1 MHAGET
7 VLDKIS
13 RECLIRQNLK
23 DIPFV
28 HYFSNDFMERNTQYF
43 CIEDFMKS
51 IGVFDINTLEQVD
64 QDSWDSIVNQTT
76 VFKDWNEM
84 LNDAGSEYYQ
94 LHMQKGLAI

>member
-7 VLDKIS
+7 ILDKIS
-13 RECLIRQNLK
+13 RECLIRKNLK

-43 CIEDFMKS
+43 CIEDFMKT
-51 IGVFDINTLEQVD
+51 IGVVDTESLNQVD
-64 QDSWDSIVNQTT
+64 KETWDALVSQTT
-76 VFKDWNEM
+76 VFESWDQM

-94 LHMQKGLAI
+94 LHMQKGLVI

>member
-1 MHAGET
+1 
-7 VLDKIS
+7 
-13 RECLIRQNLK
+13 
-23 DIPFV
+23 
-28 HYFSNDFMERNTQYF
+28 
-43 CIEDFMKS
+43 MKS

>member
-1 MHAGET
+1 VHAGET
-7 VLDKIS
+7 ILDKIS
-13 RECLIRQNLK
+13 RECLIRQKLK

-51 IGVFDINTLEQVD
+51 VGIYDVNTLEQAD
-64 QDSWDSIVNQTT
+64 QESWDALVKQTT
-76 VFKDWNEM
+76 VFENWHEM
-84 LNDAGSEYYQ
+84 LDNAGTEYYQ